1 MSLNGVNSIESN
13 RSEAAGVVAG
23 AALAEMESSFIR
35 SSIGKP
41 HTAMLSLASMMLA
54 TTATT
59 AAAQTAQQ
67 AAPQDG
73 GALPAID
80 VQESAGQSGDGYQAT
95 QSTIARSPVPLL
107 NTAQS
112 ITVIPQQV
120 MREQNTTSYVE
131 ALRNVAGVTF
141 RAGEG
146 GNGGDNPYIRG
157 FDARNDIYRD
167 GVRDPGWYT
176 RDTFATQQIE
186 VLKGPSSFLFG
197 RGSTGGVI
205 NATTKTPEKRT
216 FVDTEVSGQLPGGWR
231 ATLDANGQL
240 NENVAARIAV
250 MGQDLPKAG
259 REEIFS
265 KRWGVAPSLR
275 VDVNDQTKVTASYIY
290 QHTDQIPEFGVP
302 FVASTPGSTTR
313 YPVPVPRSNIYNVLT
328 SSLPD
333 TEQNDAH
340 IATLKVEHDIND
352 QWKITNTSRYSN
364 VDRFMRINQPAGT
377 GSTPANV
384 NVNVA
389 RNRWQ
394 LDVHNDL
401 WANQTDVVG
410 KFQTW
415 GLLHTLA
422 TGIEFTGENRTQVR
436 QTITGLSSYNL
447 LYPDPYPVN
456 PGTITAAILPQANAE
471 GRSNAIYA
479 ADQIK
484 INRWFE
490 VMAGVRFEN
499 YSTSANAQATLATP
513 VPPVYARTDN
523 MWSYRVGGI
532 FHPTDNSSLYV
543 MHGTSFNPSAEFLT
557 LTANNANLA
566 PEENETTEV
575 GFKADVIGG
584 RLSLATAV
592 FRTEKTN
599 MRVPDP
605 TNPTAV
611 NILAGVA
618 RVSGFEASAQ
628 GHITN
633 EWEIMASYTYL
644 DSKIIS
650 SSNASNAVKVGNELI
665 QTPRNAFSLW
675 TTYRI
680 TPEFTL
686 GGGAYYVDAMWGDT
700 NNTTRI
706 PDWWRLDAMASYKL
720 TANAT
725 LQLNVYNLLDKY
737 YYDSAYTNWAT
748 PAPGRTAMLSL
759 RAKF

>member
-1 MSLNGVNSIESN
+1 
-13 RSEAAGVVAG
+13 
-23 AALAEMESSFIR
+23 
-35 SSIGKP
+35 
-41 HTAMLSLASMMLA
+41 
-54 TTATT
+54 
-59 AAAQTAQQ
+59 
-67 AAPQDG
+67 
-73 GALPAID
+73 
-80 VQESAGQSGDGYQAT
+80 
-95 QSTIARSPVPLL
+95 
-107 NTAQS
+107 
-112 ITVIPQQV
+112 
-120 MREQNTTSYVE
+120 
-131 ALRNVAGVTF
+131 
-141 RAGEG
+141 
-146 GNGGDNPYIRG
+146 
-157 FDARNDIYRD
+157 
-167 GVRDPGWYT
+167 
-176 RDTFATQQIE
+176 
-186 VLKGPSSFLFG
+186 
-197 RGSTGGVI
+197 
-205 NATTKTPEKRT
+205 
-216 FVDTEVSGQLPGGWR
+216 
-231 ATLDANGQL
+231 
-240 NENVAARIAV
+240 
-250 MGQDLPKAG
+250 
-259 REEIFS
+259 
-265 KRWGVAPSLR
+265 
-275 VDVNDQTKVTASYIY
+275 
-290 QHTDQIPEFGVP
+290 
-302 FVASTPGSTTR
+302 
-313 YPVPVPRSNIYNVLT
+313 
-328 SSLPD
+328 
-333 TEQNDAH
+333 
-340 IATLKVEHDIND
+340 
-352 QWKITNTSRYSN
+352 
-364 VDRFMRINQPAGT
+364 
-377 GSTPANV
+377 
-384 NVNVA
+384 
-389 RNRWQ
+389 
-394 LDVHNDL
+394 
-401 WANQTDVVG
+401 
-410 KFQTW
+410 
-415 GLLHTLA
+415 
-422 TGIEFTGENRTQVR
+422 
-436 QTITGLSSYNL
+436 
-447 LYPDPYPVN
+447 
-456 PGTITAAILPQANAE
+456 
-471 GRSNAIYA
+471 
-479 ADQIK
+479 
-484 INRWFE
+484 
-490 VMAGVRFEN
+490 
-499 YSTSANAQATLATP
+499 
-513 VPPVYARTDN
+513 
-523 MWSYRVGGI
+523 
-532 FHPTDNSSLYV
+532 